1 MQDGMDF
8 RFRTFLALGS
18 RRRCQTRRM
27 IYSKK
32 LLLSDRTPAIFR
44 MVVMD
49 KTAKIHN
56 RVKQYYAETVR
67 KEWNRL
73 VRGPYFRLE
82 FDTTM
87 HFLEKYLPKKGRIL
101 DAGGGPGRYTIE
113 LAKRGYRMTL
123 LDLTPANLAFARRRI
138 RRSGVQ
144 DRVESVVEGSITDL
158 SRYEDGSFDAV
169 ICTGGPLSHV
179 LDARQRNRAVKELI
193 RVARKHAPIFVSV
206 MSRLSVQ
213 VIELV
218 LFPHEIEM
226 PFFKVARD
234 TGDYPGLYGFTA
246 CHFFLP
252 EELERAFTGKGVRI
266 LETAGLEGLSSR
278 QYRAVNA
285 LARHPKRWR
294 VWLQTHFQTCTHPAV
309 VGMSEHMLIVCR
321 KTAPR

>member
-1 MQDGMDF
+1 MYAD
-8 RFRTFLALGS
+8 
-18 RRRCQTRRM
+18 
-27 IYSKK
+27 
-32 LLLSDRTPAIFR
+32 
-44 MVVMD
+44 
-49 KTAKIHN
+49 
-56 RVKQYYAETVR
+56 RVKRYYTDTVR

-87 HFLEKYLPKKGRIL
+87 NYLKKYLPKQGRVL

-138 RRSGVQ
+138 RRSGLQ
-144 DRVESVVEGSITDL
+144 DRVEAVVEGSITDL
-158 SRYEDGSFDAV
+158 SRFADESFDAV

-193 RVARKHAPIFVSV
+193 RVAKKRAPLFVSV
-206 MSRLSVQ
+206 MGRLSVQ
-213 VIELV
+213 VIELT
-218 LFPHEIEM
+218 LFPHELEM
-226 PFFKVARD
+226 PFFRTARD
-234 TGDYPGLYGFTA
+234 TGDYPAMSGFTA

-252 EELERAFTGKGVRI
+252 QELERAFSGKGVKT
-266 LETAGLEGLSSR
+266 LGMVGLEGISSR

-294 VWLQTHFQTCTHPAV
+294 VWLQTHFQTCTHSSV
-309 VGMSEHMLIVCR
+309 VGMSEHMLWIGR
-321 KTAPR
+321 KTV

>member
-1 MQDGMDF
+1 M
-8 RFRTFLALGS
+8 
-18 RRRCQTRRM
+18 
-27 IYSKK
+27 YS
-32 LLLSDRTPAIFR
+32 I
-44 MVVMD
+44 
-49 KTAKIHN
+49 
-56 RVKQYYAETVR
+56 RVKKYYTETVR

-82 FDTTM
+82 FETTM
-87 HFLEKYLPKKGRIL
+87 HYLKKFLPKSGRIL

-113 LAKRGYRMTL
+113 LARRGYRMTL
-123 LDLTPANLAFARRRI
+123 LDLAPANLAFARRRI
-138 RRSGVQ
+138 RAAGVQ
-144 DRVESVVEGSITDL
+144 NRVEGIVEGSITDL
-158 SRYEDGSFDAV
+158 SGFADGTFDAV

-179 LDARQRNRAVKELI
+179 LDARRRGRAVKELI
-193 RVARKHAPIFVSV
+193 RVAKKRAPLFVSV

-213 VIELV
+213 LIELA

-234 TGDYPGLYGFTA
+234 TGDYPGMCGFTA

-252 EELERAFTGKGVRI
+252 EELEQAFTGKGVRI
-266 LETAGLEGLSSR
+266 LEMIGLEGLSSR

-294 VWLQTHFQTCTHPAV
+294 VWLQTHFLTCAHPAV

-321 KTAPR
+321 KEPV